1 MKTKK
6 IRVALLA
13 VFAMVSAVNIFNTHR
28 SEPLSDV
35 ALANVEALASGAEYI
50 EDGIC
55 YGTGAGFT
63 NQYCP
68 GGYTICCWAHMDVFG
83 KD

>member
-1 MKTKK
+1 MDK
-6 IRVALLA
+6 IKFILVAVVA
-13 VFAMVSAVNIFNTHR
+13 VVSAVNIFNAHN
-28 SEPLSDV
+28 SESLSDV

-55 YGTGAGFT
+55 YGTGPGFT

-68 GGYTICCWAHMDVFG
+68 GGYKICCWAHMDVFG
-83 KD
+83 KN